1 MLTTAPAW
9 DRSMSALISE
19 NRSRWLIETV
29 APPARVMPN
38 SATTISIEFGIVSA
52 TRSPRQILHVRGAH
66 THQEL
71 EKIMTAPSRWSMRP
85 ASNAAAASLS
95 PHPER

>member
-1 MLTTAPAW
+1 MANLGTVPERLAKNHY
-9 DRSMSALISE
+9 AL
-19 NRSRWLIETV
+19 
-29 APPARVMPN
+29 
-38 SATTISIEFGIVSA
+38 ATTISIEFGIVSA